1 MLSQIKIFRNFEM
14 KFFGFLATFALANDE
29 YPHDP
34 DAMEYCQGMPGGYYP
49 HPEECGSY
57 YVCWNYGEL

>member
-1 MLSQIKIFRNFEM
+1 M

-49 HPEECGSY
+49 HPEDCGSY
-57 YVCWNYGEL
+57 YVCWNYGEFAG